1 LVEDLHGRQANL
13 LPFSQNLSPFASK
26 KYICTSNICTSKMS
40 VSLLAQNLHGSE
52 IIKIAGEINEL
63 KRQGQNIA
71 NLTIGDFDSNIY
83 PIPDQLKQGIVDA
96 YSDNQ
101 TNYPP
106 ADGMLGLRQ
115 SVSAFVK
122 NSFNLDYAPN
132 QIQVSSGSRPLIY
145 SIYMAVVDPGDK
157 VVFPTPSWNNNHYC
171 DLTRAEAVIVETRAE
186 HNFMPT
192 ADDIRPHIK
201 GAALL
206 ALCSPLNPTGTMFSK
221 KDLEEICDLVIAENK
236 TRKAGEKPLYILYD
250 QIYSQ
255 LTFGHHEHFNPVS
268 LRPELKEVVI
278 FVDGASKCFAS
289 TGVRVGWGFGPAHV
303 INHMKSIVGHMGAWA
318 PKAEQVAMA
327 KFLKKDNDVNNY
339 LTKLK
344 ENIQNSLTMLY
355 EGFQQ
360 LKAEGFNVDAIEPMG
375 AIYLTVKV
383 DYSGKTTPDGKVLKA
398 ATDINFYLIKEA
410 KVAFV
415 PFSAFGTGEDVNW
428 FRVSVGASTLQD
440 IKELTPRIKEALL
453 KLR

>member
-1 LVEDLHGRQANL
+1 
-13 LPFSQNLSPFASK
+13 
-26 KYICTSNICTSKMS
+26 MS

-83 PIPDQLKQGIVDA
+83 PIPKQLKQGIVDA

-106 ADGMLGLRQ
+106 ADGMLNLRE
-115 SVSAFVK
+115 SVSAFLK
-122 NSFNLDYAPN
+122 SRYNLGYAPN
-132 QIQVSSGSRPLIY
+132 QIL
-145 SIYMAVVDPGDK
+145 AVVDPGDK

-171 DLTRAEAVIVETRAE
+171 DLVRAEAIIVETRAE

-192 ADDIRPHIK
+192 ADEIAPRIK

-255 LTFGHHEHFNPVS
+255 LTFGHHQHFDPVS
-268 LRPELKEVVI
+268 LRPELKDVVI

-303 INHMKSIVGHMGAWA
+303 INHMKAIVGHMGAWA

-327 KFLKKDNDVNNY
+327 KFLKQDDNVNSY
-339 LTKLK
+339 LDKLK
-344 ENIQNSLTMLY
+344 SNIQNSLTTLY
-355 EGFQQ
+355 DGFQQ
-360 LKAEGFNVDAIEPMG
+360 LKGEGFSVDAIEPMG

-383 DYSGKTTPDGKVLKA
+383 DYYGKTTPDGKVLKT
-398 ATDINFYLIKEA
+398 ATDINFYLIKAA
-410 KVAFV
+410 KVALV
-415 PFSAFGTGEDVNW
+415 PFSAFGTEEDVNW

-440 IKELTPRIKEALL
+440 IVDLIPRVKEALGKL
-453 KLR
+453 K

>member
-1 LVEDLHGRQANL
+1 
-13 LPFSQNLSPFASK
+13 
-26 KYICTSNICTSKMS
+26 MS

-83 PIPDQLKQGIVDA
+83 PIPDELKQGIIDA
-96 YSDNQ
+96 YHQNQ

-106 ADGMLGLRQ
+106 ADGMLSLRE
-115 SVSAFVK
+115 SISAFLK
-122 NSFNLDYAPN
+122 SRYDLAYAPN
-132 QIQVSSGSRPLIY
+132 QVLVSGGSRPLIY
-145 SIYMAVVDPGDK
+145 STFLAVVNPGDK
-157 VVFPTPSWNNNHYC
+157 VVFPTPSWNNNHYS
-171 DLTRAEAVIVETRAE
+171 DLTSANAVFVPTTPEN
-186 HNFMPT
+186 NFMPT
-192 ADDIRPHIK
+192 ADDIRPHLK

-236 TRKAGEKPLYILYD
+236 TRATGEKPLYLLYD

-255 LTFGHHEHFNPVS
+255 LIFGRHQHYNPVS
-268 LRPELKEVVI
+268 LRPELKDYTI
-278 FVDGASKCFAS
+278 FIDGASKCFAS

-303 INHMKSIVGHMGAWA
+303 ISNMKAIVGHMGAWS

-327 KFLKKDNDVNNY
+327 KFLTNDNYIDSY
-339 LTKLK
+339 LTQIKS
-344 ENIQNSLTMLY
+344 NIQASLNTLY

-375 AIYLTVKV
+375 AIYLTIKV
-383 DYSGKTTPDGKVLKA
+383 DYTGKTTPDGTVLKNS
-398 ATDINFYLIKEA
+398 TDINFYLIKEA

-415 PFSAFGTGEDVNW
+415 PFSAFGTDDDVNW
-428 FRVSVGASTLQD
+428 FRASVGASSLQD
-440 IKELTPRIKEALL
+440 IVDLIPRIKEALGKL
-453 KLR
+453 K

>member
-1 LVEDLHGRQANL
+1 
-13 LPFSQNLSPFASK
+13 
-26 KYICTSNICTSKMS
+26 MS
-40 VSLLAQNLHGSE
+40 VSVLAQNLHGSE

-83 PIPDQLKQGIVDA
+83 PIPGDLKLGIVDA
-96 YSDNQ
+96 YEHNH

-106 ADGMLGLRQ
+106 ADGMLNLRE
-115 SVSAFVK
+115 SVAAFLK
-122 NSFNLDYAPN
+122 SRFNFDYAAN
-132 QIQVSSGSRPLIY
+132 QILITGGSRPLIY
-145 SIYMAVVDPGDK
+145 SIFMAIVDPGDK
-157 VVFPTPSWNNNHYC
+157 VVFPAPSWNNNHYC
-171 DLTRAEAVIVETRAE
+171 DLTRAEAVIIQTTPEN
-186 HNFMPT
+186 NFMPT
-192 ADDIRPHIK
+192 ADELRPHIK
-201 GAALL
+201 GATML

-236 TRKAGEKPLYILYD
+236 TRQPGEKPLYILYD

-255 LTFGHHEHFNPVS
+255 LTFGEHRHYDPVS
-268 LRPELKEVVI
+268 LRPELKDVTI

-303 INHMKSIVGHMGAWA
+303 VNHMKSIVGHMGAWA

-327 KFLKKDNDVNNY
+327 NFLKDDSAVNTY
-339 LTKLK
+339 LAELKL
-344 ENIQNSLTMLY
+344 NIQKSLTALY

-360 LKAEGFNVDAIEPMG
+360 LKAEGLKVDAIEPMG
-375 AIYLTVKV
+375 AIYLTIKI
-383 DYSGKTTPDGKVLKA
+383 DYSGKTTPDGKVLKT

-415 PFSAFGTGEDVNW
+415 PFSAFGTGEDMNW
-428 FRVSVGASTLQD
+428 FRASVGASTLNEIEQ
-440 IKELTPRIKEALL
+440 LAPRIKEALL
-453 KLR
+453 KLS

>member
-1 LVEDLHGRQANL
+1 MI
-13 LPFSQNLSPFASK
+13 ASMPLK
-26 KYICTSNICTSKMS
+26 NNYLIENPHINMS
-40 VSLLAQNLHGSE
+40 VSVLAQNLHGSE

-83 PIPDQLKQGIVDA
+83 PIPDSLKQGIVDA
-96 YSDNQ
+96 YADNQ

-106 ADGMLGLRQ
+106 ADGMLNLRH
-115 SVSAFVK
+115 SVSEFLK
-122 NSFNLDYAPN
+122 SRYNLDYKPN
-132 QIQVSSGSRPLIY
+132 EILISGGSRPLIY
-145 SIYMAVVDPGDK
+145 SIYKAVVDPGDK
-157 VVFPTPSWNNNHYC
+157 VVFPAPSWNNNHYC
-171 DLTRAEAVIVETRAE
+171 DLTCAEAIIVQTRAE

-192 ADDIRPHIK
+192 ADELRPHLK

-255 LTFGHHEHFNPVS
+255 LTFGAHQHYDPVS
-268 LRPELKEVVI
+268 LRPELRDVVI

-303 INHMKSIVGHMGAWA
+303 IHHMKSIVGHMGAWA

-327 KFLKKDNDVNNY
+327 KFLRNDYDVNSY
-339 LTKLK
+339 LAKLK
-344 ENIQNSLTMLY
+344 ENIQASLTTLY

-360 LKAEGFNVDAIEPMG
+360 LKAEGFSVDSIEPMG

-383 DYSGKTTPDGKVLKA
+383 DYSGKTTPEGKVLKT

-440 IKELTPRIKEALL
+440 IVELIPRIKEALS

>member
-1 LVEDLHGRQANL
+1 
-13 LPFSQNLSPFASK
+13 
-26 KYICTSNICTSKMS
+26 MS
-40 VSLLAQNLHGSE
+40 VSILAQNLTGSE

-83 PIPDQLKQGIVDA
+83 PIPDELKQGIVDA
-96 YSDNQ
+96 YAENQ

-106 ADGMLGLRQ
+106 ADGILDLRQ
-115 SVSAFVK
+115 SVSAFLK
-122 NSFNLDYAPN
+122 SRFDLDYAPN
-132 QIQVSSGSRPLIY
+132 QILISGGSRPLIY
-145 SIYMAVVDPGDK
+145 SIYKAIVDPGDK
-157 VVFPTPSWNNNHYC
+157 VIFPIPSWNNNHYC
-171 DLTRAEAVIVETRAE
+171 DLAIADPVIIPTGPG

-201 GAALL
+201 GATLL
-206 ALCSPLNPTGTMFSK
+206 ALCSPLNPTGTMFNK

-236 TRKAGEKPLYILYD
+236 TRSAGQKPLYILYD

-268 LRPELKEVVI
+268 LRPELKDVTI

-303 INHMKSIVGHMGAWA
+303 IDYMKAIVGHVGAWA

-327 KFLKKDNDVNNY
+327 RFLRQDAGVNGY
-339 LTKLK
+339 LSKLK
-344 ENIQNSLTMLY
+344 TNIQNSLNTLHT
-355 EGFQQ
+355 GFQQ
-360 LKAEGFNVDAIEPMG
+360 LRSEGFNVDSIEPMG
-375 AIYLTVKV
+375 AIYLTIKV
-383 DYSGKTTPDGKVLKA
+383 DYSGKTTPDGKVLQT

-410 KVAFV
+410 RVAFV
-415 PFSAFGTGEDVNW
+415 PFSAFGTGEDMNW
-428 FRVSVGASTLQD
+428 FRVSVGATTLAD
-440 IKELTPRIKEALL
+440 IEALLPRIKEALS
-453 KLR
+453 KLV